1 MEDAALG
8 AGPVVVFRATNGG
21 GVEAVD
27 RVDVGARG
35 VGAASYEAEFGDLQ
49 EERPAEKLVHVT
61 SRRSCTSHLA
71 LQARWNK
78 RVIV

>member
-8 AGPVVVFRATNGG
+8 AGPVVVFRAANGG
-21 GVEAVD
+21 GVDAAD
-27 RVDVGARG
+27 RVDVVVGG
-35 VGAASYEAEFGDLQ
+35 VGAAVRDDEFGTLQ
-49 EERPAEKLVHVT
+49 VERPAEKLVRVA
-61 SRRSCTSHLA
+61 SRRSCTSHSA